1 MGRLGSVVIKE
12 FQQFRRDRKMRG
24 IVLVAPLLQ
33 LLVLGYAANMDV
45 QDVPMA
51 VLDQDRSPESRELAR
66 AFSASGSFVAAAWP
80 LSPAEADAD
89 LASGRAEI
97 AVGIP
102 PLFGSDLRAGR
113 SSELQ
118 ILVDGS
124 RANTAAVAMAYASA
138 VANDFSLRYSPA
150 AVKISPPVE
159 ARTRIWYNPELKSRV
174 FMIPGVFAL
183 ILMVITI
190 ILTSLAIVKEK
201 EAGTLEQLIVTPLR
215 KAELIA
221 GKLLPYAAVSVV
233 IVAVALTASAL
244 VFGIVPRGSVGLIFL
259 LSLALA
265 GATLGIG
272 LLVSTIARTQQ
283 QAMMYSIFFFMFPMM
298 ILSGFVFPIAN
309 MPTPIRLLTY
319 LMPLRYYMVIVRGI
333 FLKGSG
339 LDLLWTQVWP
349 MLAIGTAVVAL
360 SVARFRK
367 QLD

>member
-12 FQQFRRDRKMRG
+12 FQQFRRDKKMRG

-221 GKLLPYAAVSVV
+221 GKLLPY
-233 IVAVALTASAL
+233 
-244 VFGIVPRGSVGLIFL
+244 RGSERRHRRGGSHGQRSCLRHRASRERGLC
-259 LSLALA
+259 SSCSRSPSPSRPSA
-265 GATLGIG
+265 
-272 LLVSTIARTQQ
+272 
-283 QAMMYSIFFFMFPMM
+283 
-298 ILSGFVFPIAN
+298 
-309 MPTPIRLLTY
+309 
-319 LMPLRYYMVIVRGI
+319 
-333 FLKGSG
+333 
-339 LDLLWTQVWP
+339 
-349 MLAIGTAVVAL
+349 
-360 SVARFRK
+360 
-367 QLD
+367 